1 MKINEIINEGF
12 TINPKESNV
21 RKTFIDLFSQRVKQ
35 NQKAAKEAGVPFNA
49 KKMVY
54 AYCQKNRWT
63 LDDED
68 KKILDPLCDMVSKET
83 GFFRPNLKKLANL
96 MYMIGT
102 QSSGSDNT
110 APSSTPSSSTP
121 VPTSSAPATPT
132 PSVP

>member
-1 MKINEIINEGF
+1 MKINEIITEGF
-12 TINPKESNV
+12 TINPKESNI
-21 RKTFIDLFSQRVKQ
+21 RKTFIDLFSQRVKE
-35 NQKAAKEAGVPFNA
+35 NQKAAQKAGVPFNA

-68 KKILDPLCDMVSKET
+68 KKLLDPLCDLVTRET

-102 QSSGSDNT
+102 QSTGSDYMS
-110 APSSTPSSSTP
+110 PST
-121 VPTSSAPATPT
+121 SAPTGSAPTTPT